1 MIFEFL
7 CKNGESVRMKK
18 LLQYCAEMPQ
28 FSAAGVGIMSEPLIP
43 QGLRF
48 YSRGS
53 GKSTGKPWVHGR
65 YIFRYQLDGE
75 SCFNVDGTKFNMSS
89 GDAMLIPPGT
99 SHHVESSGSIFP
111 QVCLCAAFE
120 LPAKE
125 LRLRRVCNF
134 VFRPSV
140 QDQKLLNCAVS
151 AFVKWLDGNAEAAGE
166 ATLFFSCFLHR
177 LQHLNIQKNIGIS
190 VDNDHSSLVGKI
202 VEYLAANR
210 DHRVTLP
217 ELAHVMH
224 VSGSTIRQTFYA
236 KMGRSIGAYE
246 LSRRLIYSIEL
257 LRSTDLSVHEVAN
270 RCGFA
275 SANGLYRALRR
286 AKCSGP
292 AELRKK
298 IRKN

>member
-1 MIFEFL
+1 MILAFPGE
-7 CKNGESVRMKK
+7 NGESVRMKK

-53 GKSTGKPWVHGR
+53 GKPTGKPWVHGR

-75 SCFNVDGTKFNMSS
+75 RCFNVDGTKFNMTP
-89 GDAMLIPPGT
+89 GDAILIPPGAR
-99 SHHVESSGSIFP
+99 HFVESSGTVLQ
-111 QVCLCAAFE
+111 QVALCAAFE

-125 LRLRRVCNF
+125 LRLRRVCKF
-134 VFRPSV
+134 IFHPTV
-140 QDQKLLNCAVS
+140 QDQKLLNNAVS
-151 AFVKWLDGNAEAAGE
+151 AFLKWLDGNAEAAGE

-177 LQHLNIQKNIGIS
+177 LQHLNIQENIGLS
-190 VDNDHSSLVGKI
+190 VDNDHNSLVGKI

-210 DHRVTLP
+210 DHRVTLK

-224 VSGSTIRQTFYA
+224 VSGSAIRQTFYA
-236 KMGRSIGAYE
+236 KMGRPIGAYE
-246 LSRRLIYSIEL
+246 LSRRLIYSTEL

-270 RCGFA
+270 KCGFA

-286 AKCSGP
+286 AKCPGP

-298 IRKN
+298 IRQK